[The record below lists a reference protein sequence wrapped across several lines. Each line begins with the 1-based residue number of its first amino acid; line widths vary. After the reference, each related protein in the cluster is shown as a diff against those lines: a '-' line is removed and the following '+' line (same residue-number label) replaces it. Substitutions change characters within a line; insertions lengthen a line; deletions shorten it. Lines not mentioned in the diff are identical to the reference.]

1 MSDISADPDHLR
13 GVAARLA
20 ELAGR
25 VDVLSRGLSDGG
37 AVPDRSQFPELPV
50 GQQAATVWSDGNSA
64 FVDGL
69 SLVGQSL
76 SRFTDGILAA
86 AAGYEQAD
94 LRGADRMLRNLPG
107 ETHG

>member
-1 MSDISADPDHLR
+1 MSDISTDPDHLR
-13 GVAARLA
+13 SIASRLA

-37 AVPDRSQFPELPV
+37 AVPDPSQFPELPV
-50 GQQAATVWSDGNSA
+50 GQRAATVWNDGNSA

-69 SLVGQSL
+69 SLVGQNL
-76 SRFTDGILAA
+76 SRFSDNILAA

-94 LRGADRMLRNLPG
+94 LRGADRMPRNLPG
-107 ETHG
+107 ETHD